1 MFELISADPAADQ
14 VRRITF
20 VPFLADGRCALVEEP
35 GGPALPA
42 GEVRD
47 GEDYVLDT
55 VLRVPL
61 ETAGFR
67 YQRFHPFAL
76 DGDHLYAWIEGGPY
90 SGDRPHRTVP
100 LSFRSAEEAAE
111 RVGDPAVAHAI
122 RAAARSYRSQDEQAF
137 HADNQRTLEP
147 AYLRGATPQE
157 GSGFGGDTGEW
168 RQARWHITEAIT
180 GDGTFLDV
188 GCANGLL
195 MESVAAWCAER
206 GLAVEPYGVDIS
218 PALAEL
224 ARQRLPQWAGRIWAG
239 NAASWRPPDG
249 QRFDYVHILLDCV
262 PRARRADLIRHHLAH
277 TARPGTGRLLVSDYA
292 ADPAAGHPA
301 APETVTALGFLCAG
315 QTSGGDRPGRAPHPT
330 AWITAGG

>member
-1 MFELISADPAADQ
+1 MFELIDADPAADR

-20 VPFLADGRCALVEEP
+20 VPFLADGRCVLIAGP

-55 VLRVPL
+55 VLRIPL

-67 YQRFHPFAL
+67 YQRFHPFGL
-76 DGDHLYAWIEGGPY
+76 DGDHLYAWIEGAPY

-100 LSFRSAEEAAE
+100 LSFTSAEEAAE
-111 RVGDPAVAHAI
+111 RAGDPVLATAI
-122 RAAARSYRSQDEQAF
+122 QTAARSYRSQDEQAF
-137 HADNQRTLEP
+137 HTDNQRTLTP
-147 AYLRGATPQE
+147 AYLRGTTPQQ
-157 GSGFGGDTGEW
+157 GSGFGGDAGEW
-168 RQARWHITEAIT
+168 RQARWHLTEAIA

-218 PALAEL
+218 PALAKR
-224 ARQRLPQWAGRIWAG
+224 ARQRLPRWADRIWAG
-239 NAASWRPPDG
+239 NAADWRPPG
-249 QRFDYVHILLDCV
+249 SQRFDYVHILLDCV
-262 PRARRADLIRHHLAH
+262 PRGRRAHLIRQHLAH
-277 TARPGTGRLLVSDYA
+277 TVRPGSGRLLVSDYA

-301 APETVTALGFLCAG
+301 APETVTALGFRCAG
-315 QTSGGDRPGRAPHPT
+315 QTSGGDRPGRVPSPT
-330 AWITAGG
+330 AWIKAGG